1 MDSLIDLVCPTC
13 KSDLVSSDFN
23 LECRKCERMFPVQL
37 KIPRFVPEINYTN
50 SFGLQWNRFVGTQ
63 LDSAQ
68 GTNRSRDRFM
78 SETQWTENDLSGKF
92 VLDAGCG
99 AGRFSEIALSLGAK
113 LIGVDFS
120 SSTNAAASNLNSGE
134 KLIIQS
140 DLSALPLK
148 DQSMDFIYCIGVLQ
162 HTSAPETIVKELFRC
177 LKIGG
182 EITLTFYENSSWHVK
197 LYSKYLI
204 RPITKRIPS
213 GQLLKIID
221 RSSCFWFP
229 VTSKLFAL
237 PAPFSRIFRFI
248 IPVANYVEFN
258 YRDSRSAREE
268 AILDT
273 FDMLS
278 PRFDRPIKKTEVL
291 KWLDSQEIL
300 AERLNSSK
308 NKGTMR
314 FKRVS

>member
-182 EITLTFYENSSWHVK
+182 EITLTFFTVFTGLTK
-197 LYSKYLI
+197 LSLI
-204 RPITKRIPS
+204 RNVSNPEIIAGISAHFATARTSSLSSDNPISAKPGPIT
-213 GQLLKIID
+213 
-221 RSSCFWFP
+221 
-229 VTSKLFAL
+229 
-237 PAPFSRIFRFI
+237 API
-248 IPVANYVEFN
+248 
-258 YRDSRSAREE
+258 
-268 AILDT
+268 
-273 FDMLS
+273 LS
-278 PRFDRPIKKTEVL
+278 PVR
-291 KWLDSQEIL
+291 
-300 AERLNSSK
+300 
-308 NKGTMR
+308 
-314 FKRVS
+314 